1 MRIRY
6 KQEMT
11 RLRRTTRRGLRSR
24 AGSSFGGVLVGF
36 ILLPLAV
43 WLLFWNEGRSVK
55 RYQALQEG
63 AGAVVSVPTD
73 RMDAAGEGQLVHLTG
88 ELVVEGV
95 LVDAEFGVSA
105 QGLRLER
112 RVETYQ
118 WVEDVTRETRDRLG
132 GGEETVETFSYRTSW
147 RSGIVDSSRFAVPE
161 GHQNPS
167 SARFAPASFAASDV
181 RLGVFRLP
189 DFITSGLGGAQD
201 LPVGNLDEAS
211 EVVREAGRV
220 ANGMVYFGSPE
231 APAVGDTRV
240 AFRVV
245 PAGPVSV
252 IAARQGD
259 TLATYPTQ
267 SGVDLHLV
275 SRGIVPAEEMFA
287 GAHAA
292 NRALTWGIRVGG
304 FFLLGIGFSMILAP
318 IGVLAGVLP
327 FLGRIVR
334 AGTTAISFLLG
345 GIVWA
350 VVVAVAWILYR
361 PLLGIGILV
370 IAVAL
375 LALVIRRIISARA
388 APDDPPETAP
398 TNPGPSA
405 S

>member
-1 MRIRY
+1 
-6 KQEMT
+6 MT
-11 RLRRTTRRGLRSR
+11 TLRRTTRRGLRSR
-24 AGSSFGGVLVGF
+24 AGSSFGGVLIGF
-36 ILLPLAV
+36 VLLPLAV

-73 RMDAAGEGQLVHLTG
+73 RVDAAGEGQLVHLTG
-88 ELVVEGV
+88 DLVVEGV
-95 LVDAEFGVSA
+95 LEDAEFGVSA
-105 QGLRLER
+105 EGLRLER
-112 RVETYQ
+112 RVETFQ
-118 WVEDVTRETRDRLG
+118 WVEDVTRERRDRLG
-132 GGEETVETFSYRTSW
+132 GGEETVETFSYRTTW
-147 RSGIVDSSRFAVPE
+147 RSGIVDSSRFAVPD
-161 GHQNPS
+161 GHQNPGS
-167 SARFAPASFAASDV
+167 PRFQGATFAASDV

-201 LPVGNLDEAS
+201 LPVGHLDEAS

-220 ANGMVYFGSPE
+220 ANGMIYFGSPE
-231 APAVGDTRV
+231 APEVGDTRV

-259 TLATYPTQ
+259 TLASYPTR

-275 SRGIVPAEEMFA
+275 SRGIVSPEEMFA

-304 FFLLGIGFSMILAP
+304 FFLLGFVFSRILAP

-334 AGTTAISFLLG
+334 AGTTIISFLLG

-350 VVVAVAWILYR
+350 VVVAVAWIFYR
-361 PLLGIGILV
+361 PVLGIAILV
-370 IAVAL
+370 VAAAL
-375 LALVIRRIISARA
+375 LVLVIRRISTARA
-388 APDDPPETAP
+388 SPEDRPAPAG
-398 TNPGPSA
+398 PGPKPEPE
-405 S
+405 